1 MKKIFLILIIISVF
15 VPAQD
20 KYFIYF
26 KDKGIEAGD
35 KIAKTSNEYSEALSF
50 LSEKSIERRIK
61 NLGEN
66 NIISY
71 EDLPLN
77 EKYINQIENL
87 GIKIIHKLKWFN
99 SVSAILTEE
108 QKNTISQLP
117 FVASVEKVKKFIKK
131 YEAEEI
137 ETVPKNQNENNITN
151 FDYGFSF
158 TQLQLSDIP
167 VLHAKGIKGEG
178 VLIGVLDS
186 GFKWRTLEAF
196 QHINIVAEKDFIFN
210 DNNTENEPGD
220 HPNQHNH
227 GTTVL
232 SVMGGFKQGSLIGAS
247 YGASFLLAKTEDI
260 RSEKNIEEDNYA
272 AALEWMEN
280 FGVAITTSSL
290 GYSEFDAGENSYT
303 YADMNGKT
311 TIVTKAAE
319 LAFSRGV
326 LTITSAG
333 NEGNSPWR
341 FITAP
346 ADGFNT
352 IAVGAVN
359 FNNNLASFSGRGP
372 SSDGRIKPDVT
383 AMGVSVL
390 GASATG
396 TNDYT
401 TYNGTSLSAPIVSG
415 TAALLL
421 SVHKNLTNVQ
431 MRNILLLTAGNN
443 LAPNNEIGYGLVS
456 AKKAI
461 SFPNLSLINNKEFI
475 IKSFIDDNGV
485 KTNNVKFFISSDG
498 HSYEEYLMNVSSDNF
513 FTFTSELPP
522 FTVGEKINFYFSYE
536 DSLGNNKR
544 HPENNNNFYILNYGK
559 NEIIEKNPYIPNE
572 YTLEQNYPNPF
583 NNRTLI
589 KFTTPEP
596 AEAEIIIF
604 NTIGEKIATVY
615 KGTAKRGQNFAEWNG
630 FNDNGIKT
638 ASGVYYY
645 FLKISGKVL
654 ARKMIYLK

>member
-1 MKKIFLILIIISVF
+1 MKKIFLILIITSFF
-15 VPAQD
+15 VSAQD

-26 KDKGIEAGD
+26 KDKGVEAATQ
-35 KIAKTSNEYSEALSF
+35 ISKTSSEFSEAISK
-50 LSEKSIERRIK
+50 LSEKAIERRIK
-61 NLGEN
+61 TLGEN
-66 NIISY
+66 NIISF

-77 EKYINQIENL
+77 ENYINQIENL

-99 SVSAILTEE
+99 AVSVYLTYE
-108 QKNTISQLP
+108 QFNIISQFP
-117 FVASVEKVKKFIKK
+117 FVSSVEKVKKLIKK

-137 ETVPKNQNENNITN
+137 ENVPKNKYENNITN
-151 FDYGFSF
+151 FDYGSSY

-167 VLHAKGIKGEG
+167 VLHSKGIKGEG

-196 QHINIVAEKDFIFN
+196 QHINIIAEKDFIFN

-232 SVMGGFKQGSLIGAS
+232 SVMGGFKNGSLIGAS

-260 RSEKNIEEDNYA
+260 RTEKNIEEDNYA

-280 FGVAITTSSL
+280 LGVDITTSSL
-290 GYSEFDAGENSYT
+290 GYSKFDAGQNSYV

-319 LAFSRGV
+319 LAFSKGV

-333 NEGNSPWR
+333 NEGNTAWKY
-341 FITAP
+341 ITAP

-359 FNNNLASFSGRGP
+359 ANNVLASFSGRGP

-383 AMGVSVL
+383 AMGVSVV
-390 GASATG
+390 GANAVGS
-396 TNDYT
+396 NDYT

-431 MRNILLLTAGNN
+431 ARNILLNTSANSLT
-443 LAPNNEIGYGLVS
+443 PNNEIGFGLVS
-456 AKKAI
+456 AKKAV
-461 SFPNLSLINNKEFI
+461 SFPILSLINNKEYI
-475 IKSFIDDNGV
+475 IKSIIDNNGV
-485 KTNNVKFFISSDG
+485 KTNNVKLFLSSDG
-498 HSYEEYLMNVSSDNF
+498 YSYNEYLMNVSNDNII
-513 FTFTSELPP
+513 TYTSELPP
-522 FTVGEKINFYFSYE
+522 FTIGEKINFYFSYE
-536 DSLGNNKR
+536 DSLGNQKR
-544 HPENNNNFYILNYGK
+544 QPENNTNFYILNYGK
-559 NEIIEKNPYIPNE
+559 NEIVEANPYIPNE

-596 AEAEIIIF
+596 ADAELIIF
-604 NTIGEKIATVY
+604 NTIGEKVATIY
-615 KGTAKRGQNFAEWNG
+615 KGNAKRGQNFAEWNG
-630 FNDNGIKT
+630 LNDNGIKT

-645 FLKISGKVL
+645 FLKISGQVL